1 MSLISDKLFYDALK
15 EDEAIIQA
23 TDGRIYNTVYPEEN
37 TEAEKIPYIIIFHEG
52 VTNSAESKD
61 CGPEG
66 TRDVET
72 IRLFIVA
79 DERKDLAELST
90 MVRKCI
96 REASDDWYMY
106 DYQFSAGPVAFDYD
120 KPCHYQSFTYQCET
134 PNE

>member
-1 MSLISDKLFYDALK
+1 MSLITDKLFYDALK
-15 EDEAIIQA
+15 EDEAIMQV

-37 TEAEKIPYIIIFHEG
+37 TKAEKIPYIVIFHEG
-52 VTNSAESKD
+52 VRNDSESKD
-61 CGPEG
+61 SGPEG
-66 TRDVET
+66 RVDIET

-96 REASDDWYMY
+96 REASDDWEMY

-120 KPCHYQSFTYQCET
+120 KPCHYLSLTYVCET